1 MADNNE
7 ILNESEKQEQILRNE
22 YKARKRQ
29 KRIRKLITWLVI
41 LAIIIIGGSYYFKVR
56 SDYQAQQQALA
67 SQNAIRETPVVQ
79 NVYTATIDLSGYVEA
94 YDTQDAKFRSTGTV
108 TGVYVKEGDRVKKG
122 DKLASIDST
131 SQQASVENL
140 KSQLRS
146 AQLQGSASEVKIL
159 ELQLANAEKNLEY
172 TDIIAN
178 FDGIVAE
185 VNVEENDYFEAGDS
199 VMTLVDL
206 SKLKASV
213 EIDEIDMQYI
223 EEGLVATLTFDALP
237 GEDILAEVTYVPML
251 GEYSSQGIGIVNVE
265 LTIENPP
272 ASLRTGY
279 SFEGTISVEGDV
291 SMLLIP
297 QAAVTTGRGGVT
309 TVERKT
315 ADGSTESVTVRVKY
329 LGEGY
334 CQVLSGSLAE
344 GDILVYEQSSSS
356 SGMMFGG
363 GGGAPG
369 GMRF

>member
-1 MADNNE
+1 MDV
-7 ILNESEKQEQILRNE
+7 NESEKQEQLLRAE
-22 YKARKRQ
+22 YKARKRK
-29 KRIRKLITWLVI
+29 KRIRKIVTWIIVVALLNAGVI
-41 LAIIIIGGSYYFKVR
+41 AYTRFR
-56 SDYQAQQQALA
+56 RDYLAQQEALA
-67 SQNAIRETPVVQ
+67 TQSSTREVQVVQ
-79 NVYTATIDLSGYVEA
+79 NVYTAVIDLSGYVTA
-94 YDTQDAKFRSTGTV
+94 YDTQNAKFRSTGTV
-108 TGVYVKEGDRVKKG
+108 TGVYVEEGDLVKKG

-140 KSQLRS
+140 RNQLRS
-146 AQLQGSASEVKIL
+146 AELQGSSSEAAIL
-159 ELQLANAEKNLEY
+159 RLQLTNAEKNLEY

-206 SKLKASV
+206 SKLKAIV
-213 EIDEIDMQYI
+213 EIDEIDMQYV
-223 EEGLVATLTFDALP
+223 EEGLIAHLTFDALP
-237 GEDILAEVTYVPML
+237 GEDIPAEVTYVPML
-251 GEYSSQGIGIVNVE
+251 GEYSDQGIGIVKVE

-315 ADGSTESVTVRVKY
+315 SDGGTESVTVRVKY

-334 CQVLSGSLAE
+334 CQVLSGPLAE
-344 GDILVYEQSSSS
+344 GDILVYQQSATSTD
-356 SGMMFGG
+356 MFGG
-363 GGGAPG
+363 GGGGP
-369 GMRF
+369 MRY